1 MKTCRFLTA
10 FSIAGVVL
18 LAGPARA
25 AVPASAA
32 PSIADQGQQQTEKFS
47 KTVPLAKGGTFDL
60 SNISGN
66 IVITGG
72 SGDQVVIDA
81 VKKGKNAD
89 EFKDVTIEVTATA
102 NRVDVRTRYP
112 EGRRNISVSVDYT
125 VTVPRSAAVN
135 VKSISG
141 DEKLTGLDGELHANT
156 ISGSLSVTAASDV
169 RSVKSI
175 SGDVHLTTAKSS
187 GTLTVGSISGGVTLK
202 DVKAGEIQI
211 SSISGDVKAE
221 EVTSNRVSAKS
232 ISGEIAFAGPLAKG
246 GRYELTSHSG
256 DVNVYTSDK
265 VGIEVSASTFSGD
278 ITSDLVLTS
287 KFGGDT
293 PAGRGRRMRQSV
305 QGTFGDGS
313 AVLQLSSFSG
323 NIRIVK
329 R

>member
-10 FSIAGVVL
+10 LSIAGVVL

-47 KTVPLAKGGTFDL
+47 KTVPLARGGTFDL
-60 SNISGN
+60 SNISGD

-81 VKKGKNAD
+81 VKKGKSAD
-89 EFKDVTIEVTATA
+89 QFKEVTIEVTATA

-112 EGRRNISVSVDYT
+112 EGRRNIRVSVDYT
-125 VTVPRSAAVN
+125 VTVPRAAAVN

-141 DEKLTGLDGELHANT
+141 DEKLSGLDGELHANT
-156 ISGSLSVTAASDV
+156 ISGSVSVTAASDV
-169 RSVKSI
+169 RSVEAI

-187 GTLTVGSISGGVTLK
+187 GTLTVSSISGGVTLK
-202 DVKAGEIQI
+202 DVKAGGIQI

-221 EVTSNRVSAKS
+221 EIASNRVSAKS

-256 DVNVYTSDK
+256 DVKVYTSDK
-265 VGIEVSASTFSGD
+265 VGVEVSASTFSGD
-278 ITSDLVLTS
+278 ITSDLALTM
-287 KFGGDT
+287 KAGGDAA
-293 PAGRGRRMRQSV
+293 PGRGGRMRQTV